1 MENKLSQFLTDA
13 KECLVKTVDLLS
25 KDFDYVSILATDTDS
40 TNYMVSKSITR
51 VGEGMDS
58 ERGFVARV
66 YNNDY
71 YGEVS
76 FDKLQSPEDLSKMIK
91 KEITENYKFYKE
103 NNFSMRKYSLIDEE
117 EFVKDFS
124 SDLELSLDEMSV
136 QEKINYLTEIKDK
149 MLKESNLVVSARAM
163 YIETEVRKLFVSKK
177 MCLNQAYTFT
187 SVMAEADVQKD
198 DDFRYDYKSVS
209 RLGGLEVLKELDKI
223 YKEVVHNAIELL
235 GSELVKPGYYDLI
248 SAPDITG
255 LLAHEAFGHGVEM
268 DMFVKDRA
276 LAKDYVNKRVASDIT
291 TMHDGATAIGEC
303 SSYSFD
309 DEGTLAS
316 DTVIIENGILRRGMA
331 DKLSAMSLGV
341 KPTGNGKR
349 ESFRRKAYTRMT
361 NTFFEGGKDSVD
373 DMIKSIDYG
382 FLLDGMNNGMEDP
395 KNWGIQCT
403 AMKAREIKDG
413 KLTGKV
419 FSPATLT
426 GYVPDVLESI
436 SMISGEIEM
445 NGSGYCGKGYKEWV
459 KTSTGG
465 SYLKFKGRLS

>member
-1 MENKLSQFLTDA
+1 MKNKLSKFLLDA
-13 KECLVKTVDLLS
+13 KPVLLETIDLLS
-25 KDFDYVSILATDTDS
+25 KDYDYISILATDTDS

-58 ERGFVARV
+58 ERGFVARA
-66 YNNDY
+66 YNGEY

-76 FDKLQSPEDLSKMIK
+76 FDRLQSPEELCKMIK
-91 KEITENYKFYKE
+91 NKLSKSFEFYKK
-103 NNFSMRKYSLIDEE
+103 NNFSMRKYSLIEEE
-117 EFVKDFS
+117 EFKS
-124 SDLELSLDEMSV
+124 EYTSELEMPLDKMSV
-136 QEKINYLTEIKDK
+136 QEKINYLTDIKDK
-149 MLKESNLVVSARAM
+149 MLRESELVVSARAM
-163 YIETEVRKLFVSKK
+163 YIETEVKKLFVSKK
-177 MCLNQAYTFT
+177 MCLNQTYTFT

-209 RLGGLEVLKELDKI
+209 RLGGLEVLKELDNI

-235 GSELVKPGYYDLI
+235 GAELVKPGYYDLI

-316 DTVIIENGILRRGMA
+316 DTVIIENGILRKGMA
-331 DKLSAMSLGV
+331 DKLSAMSLGI

-361 NTFFEGGKDSVD
+361 NTFFEGGKDSVE
-373 DMIKSIDYG
+373 DMIASIDYG

-413 KLTGKV
+413 KFTGKV

-436 SMISGEIEM
+436 SMVSGEIEM

>member
-1 MENKLSQFLTDA
+1 MKNKLSQFLMDA
-13 KECLVKTVDLLS
+13 EPILKETVDLLS
-25 KDFDYVSILATDTDS
+25 KDYDYASILATDSES
-40 TNYMVSKSITR
+40 TNYDVLKSICT
-51 VGEGMDS
+51 VEESGDC

-66 YNNDY
+66 YNGEY

-76 FDKLQSPEDLSKMIK
+76 FDDLKSAKELYEMIK
-91 KEITENYKFYKE
+91 KEIDENFDFYKK
-103 NNFSMRKYSLIDEE
+103 NNFSMREYSLIEEE
-117 EFVKDFS
+117 EFSKEFTS
-124 SDLELSLDEMSV
+124 ELGTPLDAMSV
-136 QEKINYLTEIKDK
+136 QEKINYLSNIKDK
-149 MLKESNLVVSARAM
+149 MLKESELVVSARAS
-163 YIETEVRKLFVSKK
+163 YKETTVRKLFVSKK
-177 MCLNQAYTFT
+177 MCLNEAYTFT
-187 SVMAEADVQKD
+187 SVIAQVDVEKD
-198 DDFRYDYKSVS
+198 GDFRYDYKVLSK
-209 RLGGLEVLKELDKI
+209 LGGLEIIKELDNI

-276 LAKDYVNKRVASDIT
+276 LAKEYMDKRVASDIT
-291 TMHDGATAIGEC
+291 TMHDGATAIDEC
-303 SSYSFD
+303 SSYGFD

-316 DTVIIENGILRRGMA
+316 DTVIIKNGILKKGMA

-361 NTFFEGGKDSVD
+361 NTFFEGGNDKVE
-373 DMIKSIDYG
+373 DMIASIDYG

-403 AMKAREIKDG
+403 AMKAKEIKDG
-413 KLTGKV
+413 KFTGKV

-436 SMISGEIEM
+436 SMVSSDIEM
-445 NGSGYCGKGYKEWV
+445 NGGGYCGKGYKEWV